1 MSKFTGQNVIIV
13 LETIF
18 SRVQC
23 AQRIVLCFACV
34 FERAFFCFGSTFF
47 PAIVHLICLGGFV
60 VNLSPFLARVRQ
72 VRFAR
77 EFFTFVNLSSK
88 RILIVR
94 VVAGC
99 RGLRSIVE
107 AINGMR
113 SR

>member
-1 MSKFTGQNVIIV
+1 M
-13 LETIF
+13 LETVF
-18 SRVQC
+18 SDCKVRN
-23 AQRIVLCFACV
+23 ALFLFFACV
-34 FERAFFCFGSTFF
+34 FERAFFLFWKYVFSRDR
-47 PAIVHLICLGGFV
+47 HLICLGGFV